1 MRRKVSF
8 VIAGAIIILL
18 VFWYAHIAKANLL
31 YDKNIDTSDYKSTD
45 SFMNEKISQS
55 FQSVEN
61 SIDGISVKARITGHP
76 DNAVV
81 LYKLIDAGTGD
92 TVAQGKESIADIAGS
107 KFHKFEFENKVEG
120 TKGKNLDFV
129 LEVSGED
136 NENYIAFCYEDKTEV
151 NTELSID
158 GIVQEGTL
166 ILKVITNRFDIETF
180 IVLLLFIVY
189 VTVFMKFLYKL
200 FK

>member
-18 VFWYAHIAKANLL
+18 VFWYAHIAKANLI
-31 YDKNIDTSDYKSTD
+31 YDKNVDTSDYKSTD

-81 LYKLIDAGTGD
+81 LYKLIDVGTGD
-92 TVAQGKESIADIAGS
+92 TVAQGKESAADIAGS

-136 NENYIAFCYEDKTEV
+136 NENYIAFCYEDKIEV

-158 GIVQEGTL
+158 GIAQEGTL